1 MHTRNNG
8 KGESN
13 ILQNE
18 FTAYLSL
25 AVIRR
30 KKDLLRKRER
40 LQRHELSTDF
50 QDSDLPDTYSA
61 CMPDPF
67 PLEFENQAL
76 EAALN
81 GLSPRDRY
89 IFFSHILNGRSFD
102 ALGTELGLTYSGVAV
117 AYHRTVHKL
126 RKALGGE

>member
-1 MHTRNNG
+1 MHTRNDG
-8 KGESN
+8 KGEN
-13 ILQNE
+13 NVLQNE

-25 AVIRR
+25 AVVRR

-50 QDSDLPDTYSA
+50 QDSELPDTYSA
-61 CMPDPF
+61 CIPDPF

-76 EAALN
+76 EAALD

-89 IFFSHILNGRSFD
+89 IFLPIS
-102 ALGTELGLTYSGVAV
+102 
-117 AYHRTVHKL
+117 
-126 RKALGGE
+126 